1 MIRRGVSAFLFTV
14 AVSAA
19 LPTMLAAQR
28 FSVAAGPSFPIGEFS
43 DEAVRGYHVQ
53 GSVAFRVPVVPFD
66 LRTDLVYLSFSN
78 VEREPGINVTLGGEW
93 FRQLGLVLNGQ
104 YGLSLG
110 SVEPYALLGVGLVRE
125 WHGDRS
131 YSGTDHIAV
140 SLNAGIGMEVPLNQR
155 FGLFV
160 EARQLNIAGGGTLSL
175 APPAV
180 SPEVAFKSV
189 PIAFGIRF

>member
-1 MIRRGVSAFLFTV
+1 
-14 AVSAA
+14 
-19 LPTMLAAQR
+19 MLAAQR

-53 GSVAFRVPVVPFD
+53 GSVAFRVPNVPFTV
-66 LRTDLVYLSFSN
+66 RTDLLFLNFTN
-78 VEREPGINVTLGGEW
+78 VEREPGIDVTLGGEW

-110 SVEPYALLGVGLVRE
+110 AVEPYALLGVGLVRE

-131 YSGTDHIAV
+131 YSGTDHTTI

-155 FGLFV
+155 VGLFV
-160 EARQLNIAGGGTLSL
+160 EARQFNIAGGRALSL
-175 APPAV
+175 TPPAV
-180 SPEVAFKSV
+180 NPDVVFKSV
-189 PIAFGIRF
+189 PVALGIRF